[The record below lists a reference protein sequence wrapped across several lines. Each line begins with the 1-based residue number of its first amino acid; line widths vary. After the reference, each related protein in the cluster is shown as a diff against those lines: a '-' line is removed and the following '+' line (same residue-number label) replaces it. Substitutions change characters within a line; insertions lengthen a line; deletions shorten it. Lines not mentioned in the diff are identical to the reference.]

1 MNETH
6 QQIVNVAKEA
16 IEKILTL
23 TETTQTQQ
31 SESETQDI
39 TERVVDKSTDKILED
54 SYQIKQDIVD
64 RVSDTIDT
72 SDISDD
78 VYDRL
83 DIDDIVRGVA
93 ERVDDDEIAQKIA
106 DTIVEQECVVFYEK
120 LVTALMVKIAEAEE
134 AKKAKATA

>member
-1 MNETH
+1 MNETN

-23 TETTQTQQ
+23 TETTQTPQP
-31 SESETQDI
+31 ETQDI

-78 VYDRL
+78 VYNRL